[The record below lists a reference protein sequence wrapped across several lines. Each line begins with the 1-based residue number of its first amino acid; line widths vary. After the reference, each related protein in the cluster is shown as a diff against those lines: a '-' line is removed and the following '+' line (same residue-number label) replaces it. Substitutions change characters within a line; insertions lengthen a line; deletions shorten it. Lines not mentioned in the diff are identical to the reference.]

1 MFDHSV
7 VSQLIEFIRGL
18 DLSWIINH
26 IPLPHVGVGGGVEA
40 KEKVDLIQTLEFAG
54 IFVLGTGAV
63 FGLGLAFAAKKF
75 AVKRDPRI
83 DQVRD
88 HLAGAHCGA
97 CGYAGCE
104 QYAEAVV
111 ENPDVPPNLCTPG
124 GEKSAKM
131 VALITG
137 KQAVATEPKFSRI
150 MCQGDW
156 TKSVKKFKYEGVQ
169 DCRAA
174 VLAGGGDKSCIY
186 GCLGYGTCERVCPF
200 DAIHMNENHLPVVDV
215 GKCTGCRKCEAACPK
230 KVIEVLPGGKAV
242 LVACHSKDRG
252 ADTRKKCQVG
262 CIACGAC
269 VKVCPFD
276 APYIE
281 NNVSRINLDKCRV
294 CGLCVRKCPTK
305 AIVDHMPTRPKAFII
320 EEKCI
325 GCNACMKICPVNA
338 AYGELKKVHTIDQS
352 KCIGCG
358 LCTAR
363 CPKQAIDGTFN
374 AKAVFEAAEKKKKA
388 KEKAAA

>member
-1 MFDHSV
+1 MIDQAILKEIFG
-7 VSQLIEFIRGL
+7 LIGNLNLPEF
-18 DLSWIINH
+18 INH
-26 IPLPHVGVGGGVEA
+26 IPLPHVGVGGGIEA
-40 KEKVDLIQTLEFAG
+40 KESVDFVETLKFTLLF
-54 IFVLGTGAV
+54 IFGVGAV
-63 FGLGLAFAAKKF
+63 FGMGLAFAAKKF
-75 AVKRDPRI
+75 SVKRDPRI
-83 DQVRD
+83 DQVRE

-97 CGYAGCE
+97 CGYPGCE

-111 ENPDVPPNLCTPG
+111 QNPDVPPNLCTPG
-124 GEKSAKM
+124 GEKAAKM

-137 KQAVATEPKFSRI
+137 KEAVATEPKFSRI

-156 TKSVKKFKYEGVQ
+156 QKATKRFKYEGVE

-186 GCLGYGTCERVCPF
+186 GCLGYGTCEKVCPF

-230 KVIEVLPGGKAV
+230 KVIEVLPGSKAV
-242 LVACHSKDRG
+242 VVACHSRDRG
-252 ADTRKKCQVG
+252 ADTRKNCQIG

-269 VKVCPFD
+269 EKVCPFD
-276 APYIE
+276 AAHVE
-281 NNVSRINLDKCRV
+281 GNVSRIDYDKCRV

-305 AIVDHMPTRPKAFII
+305 AIVDHMPTRPKAFIV

-325 GCNACMKICPVNA
+325 GCNACMKVCPVNA

-358 LCTAR
+358 ICTAR

-374 AKAVFEAAEKKKKA
+374 AQEVFRKAEEKKKA
-388 KEKAAA
+388 KVAA